1 MEIRRQEKIFK
12 AEDSEPKRRQLS
24 RKYMAKILY
33 SWNDEKFEAKYLKKL
48 EMNLE
53 EV

>member
-1 MEIRRQEKIFK
+1 
-12 AEDSEPKRRQLS
+12 
-24 RKYMAKILY
+24 MAKILY

-48 EMNLE
+48 DINFK